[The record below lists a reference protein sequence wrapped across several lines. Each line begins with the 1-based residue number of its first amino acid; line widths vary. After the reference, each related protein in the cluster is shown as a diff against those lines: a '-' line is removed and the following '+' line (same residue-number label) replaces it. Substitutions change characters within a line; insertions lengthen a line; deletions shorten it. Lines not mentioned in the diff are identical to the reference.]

1 MTYWIYNPQSLKDV
15 EMEGKPTFEDLER
28 CEIKGL
34 LIFYNYH
41 EVMMRKKDDE
51 RFSIRRFDEKVMTW
65 HDEVSE
71 MDLSELLNLSSVN
84 NEIECFETTDK
95 SNSLIKI
102 QTNQDTDKSNHGG
115 KRDGAGRKKGTSI
128 KHSEQ
133 TKLKIADTMKG
144 NQNATKSKNS

>member
-1 MTYWIYNPQSLKDV
+1 MTYWTYNPQSLEDV

-84 NEIECFETTDK
+84 NEIECFETVEPKLVNQTELVNQISK
-95 SNSLIKI
+95 SKR
-102 QTNQDTDKSNHGG
+102 GG
-115 KRDGAGRKKGTSI
+115 KREGAGSKKGIS
-128 KHSEQ
+128 KSNEH
-133 TKLKIADTMKG
+133 KDKISKSMQGKR
-144 NQNATKSKNS
+144 NAVKNN

>member
-1 MTYWIYNPQSLKDV
+1 MTYWTYNPQSLEDV

-84 NEIECFETTDK
+84 NEIKCFETVEPKLVNQTELVNQISK
-95 SNSLIKI
+95 SKR
-102 QTNQDTDKSNHGG
+102 GG
-115 KRDGAGRKKGTSI
+115 KREGAGSKKGIS
-128 KHSEQ
+128 
-133 TKLKIADTMKG
+133 
-144 NQNATKSKNS
+144 KSNEH